1 MLYELTW
8 KIISK
13 INPTKISGPQL
24 QPADTAPIDQEIEN
38 LNSNLDFPMVEVDEN
53 ADFMLA
59 ARQFLEKEGS
69 KGNPR
74 VVCRIVLS

>member
-1 MLYELTW
+1 M
-8 KIISK
+8 
-13 INPTKISGPQL
+13 NPTKISGPQL
-24 QPADTAPIDQEIEN
+24 QPSDTIPIDKEIES
-38 LNSNLDFPMVEVDEN
+38 LNSELDFPMVEVDKN
-53 ADFMLA
+53 ADFVLA

>member
-1 MLYELTW
+1 M
-8 KIISK
+8 
-13 INPTKISGPQL
+13 NPTKISGPQL
-24 QPADTAPIDQEIEN
+24 QPSDTIPIDQEIEG
-38 LNSNLDFPMVEVDEN
+38 LNSELDFPMVEVDKN
-53 ADFMLA
+53 ADFVLA